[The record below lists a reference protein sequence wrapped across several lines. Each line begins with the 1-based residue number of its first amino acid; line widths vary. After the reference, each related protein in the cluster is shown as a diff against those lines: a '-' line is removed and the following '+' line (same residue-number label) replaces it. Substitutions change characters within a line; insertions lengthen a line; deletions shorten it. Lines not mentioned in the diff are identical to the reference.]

1 MYDNKIED
9 LLTCIEAQI
18 NSTED
23 KAEQDGLR
31 ELLTYYTEN
40 KNAMTGPYERDLPIP
55 ETREPGVIHHAR
67 LGSMESNIFTL
78 IGNRMKDRRC
88 CWSIQGANHLASLL
102 CLKHTS
108 GLGGLF
114 SALEPIPASEMPW
127 TDTGNPISASK
138 MPATSG
144 RGPECY
150 NRTSLPN
157 IPWLKDIVSYLSFS
171 DLNF

>member
-1 MYDNKIED
+1 M
-9 LLTCIEAQI
+9 

-40 KNAMTGPYERDLPIP
+40 KNAMTGPYERDIPIP

-78 IGNRMKDRRC
+78 IGNRMKGRRC

-108 GLGGLF
+108 GLDGLF
-114 SALEPIPASEMPW
+114 SALEPLPASEMVS

-144 RGPECY
+144 RGSECY
-150 NRTSLPN
+150 NRISLPN

-171 DLNF
+171 ELNF